1 MRSAYSSVT
10 ASGNASMTVMNV
22 SGLDMALWTLFRFG
36 NVCAGLVSQMII
48 AFTSALPRASNS
60 AMV

>member
-1 MRSAYSSVT
+1 
-10 ASGNASMTVMNV
+10 MTVMNV

-36 NVCAGLVSQMII
+36 NVCAGLVSQMIM